1 MTQTVAHVVFT
12 PSGAGWL
19 VQALRK
25 AGRDDHV
32 IACFDDMSFG
42 PINPAD
48 SSSRAEWVEKEL
60 GQADWNRA
68 PNSKDRLW
76 DETRFPNNRKIVS
89 LTRRSAMEYAG
100 FLEWL
105 WRRGDA
111 PCEVVDLTD
120 VMVSHRPEHGPRGR
134 PRLAISVAM
143 LHHDIIAREKLWDLA
158 APLQPSMR
166 TRYLDLWRQL
176 REENSPLRII
186 EGGTLRSAPITFFD
200 SLLMTYAT
208 DEWRKVARIVG
219 EGLSAEWDDD
229 VFQTGDLV
237 LAARVNALVES
248 GRLECRG
255 KTPLDMRFSEV
266 RLAKARG
273 A

>member
-1 MTQTVAHVVFT
+1 MTQIAHVVFT
-12 PSGAGWL
+12 ASGAGCL

-25 AGRDDHV
+25 AGRHDHV

-48 SSSRAEWVEKEL
+48 SSSRAEWVEQEL
-60 GQADWNRA
+60 GRADWNKA
-68 PNSKDRLW
+68 PNSEERVW
-76 DETRFPNNRKIVS
+76 DEARFPNNRKIAW

-105 WRRGDA
+105 WRRGDD

-120 VMVSHRPEHGPRGR
+120 VTVSDRGEHGP
-134 PRLAISVAM
+134 PRLAISLGM
-143 LHHDIIAREKLWDLA
+143 LHHDIIASEKLWDLA
-158 APLQPSMR
+158 EPLQTSTR
-166 TRYLDLWRQL
+166 TSYRDLWRQL
-176 REENSPLRII
+176 REENAPLRMI

-200 SLLMTYAT
+200 SLLMSHAT
-208 DEWRKVARIVG
+208 DDWQKVARIVG
-219 EGLSAEWDDD
+219 EGLAAEWDDGI
-229 VFQTGDLV
+229 FQTGDLV

-255 KTPLDMRFSEV
+255 KNPLDMQFSEV
-266 RLAKARG
+266 RLPQARG
-273 A
+273 T

>member
-1 MTQTVAHVVFT
+1 MTQIAHVVFT
-12 PSGAGWL
+12 ASGAGCL

-25 AGRDDHV
+25 AGRADQV
-32 IACFDDMSFG
+32 IIGFDDMSFG

-48 SSSRAEWVEKEL
+48 SSLRAEWVEKEL
-60 GQADWNRA
+60 GRADWNKA
-68 PNSKDRLW
+68 PRSTERLW
-76 DETRFPNNRKIVS
+76 DETRFPSNRKVAW

-105 WRRGDA
+105 CRRGDD

-120 VMVSHRPEHGPRGR
+120 VTVSYRVEHGPPRR
-134 PRLAISVAM
+134 PCLAISLAM
-143 LHHDIIAREKLWDLA
+143 LHHDIIASEQLWDRA
-158 APLQPSMR
+158 EPLQTSTR

-176 REENSPLRII
+176 RDENAPLRII

-200 SLLMTYAT
+200 SLLMSHAT
-208 DEWRKVARIVG
+208 DDWRKVARIVG
-219 EGLSAEWDDD
+219 EGLAAEWDDGI
-229 VFQTGDLV
+229 FQTGDLV

-255 KTPLDMRFSEV
+255 KIPLEMQFSEV
-266 RLAKARG
+266 RLPNASG
-273 A
+273 T